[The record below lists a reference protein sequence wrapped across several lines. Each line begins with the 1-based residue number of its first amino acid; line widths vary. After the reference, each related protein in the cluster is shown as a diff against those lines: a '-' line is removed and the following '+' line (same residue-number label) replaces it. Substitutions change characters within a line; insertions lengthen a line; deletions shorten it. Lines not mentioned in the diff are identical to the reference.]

1 MRAARPRA
9 ARAPGARAAAAA
21 ALALAL
27 LLAPAAA
34 RAGNDLGLAVDAV
47 ETVGGAVCVSYHVAE
62 PFTPKLRETL
72 GKGMPAH
79 VVYEVGV
86 WRKRSFWFPKLVV
99 AITSEHKV
107 VYDDARGRYRVRS
120 GTNPPRSYE
129 VPGLDSL
136 QSRLFVRERL
146 PLVPASDLDSSAGYY
161 VSVRVLI
168 RPLSPE
174 DLSEVEDWL
183 AGGAEP
189 GLGGRRGIPD
199 YLLGLAVSL
208 SGLGDRTALVK
219 SGKFR
224 PAELA
229 EAGGPAGPYR

>member
-1 MRAARPRA
+1 MRAAWIP
-9 ARAPGARAAAAA
+9 AA
-21 ALALAL
+21 ALAAAL
-27 LLAPAAA
+27 LLAPGPA

-47 ETVGGAVCVSYHVAE
+47 ESVGGAVCVSYHVAN

-72 GKGMPAH
+72 EKGMPAH

-86 WRKRSFWFPKLVV
+86 WRRRAFWFPKLVV
-99 AITSEHKV
+99 ALTSEQKI
-107 VYDDARGRYRVRS
+107 VYDEASGGFRVRA

-146 PLVPASDLDSSAGYY
+146 PLVLASELDSSATYY

-183 AGGAEP
+183 AGGAGTGSGE
-189 GLGGRRGIPD
+189 RRGIPD

-224 PAELA
+224 TPML
-229 EAGGPAGPYR
+229 GPGRTVMLSP